1 MVADTLSRIPG
12 SEMLDVSLLCSCWYT
27 LGVEHVDDGC
37 ADVDADL
44 ACSGVLTVYENES
57 FL

>member
-1 MVADTLSRIPG
+1 MVADALSRVLG
-12 SEMLDVSLLCSCWYT
+12 SEVLDAGSLCSVFCT
-27 LGVEHVDDGC
+27 LGVMHVDDGC

-44 ACSGVLTVYENES
+44 ACSGVLTVYENTS

>member
-12 SEMLDVSLLCSCWYT
+12 SEKLDQVELCSYCCT
-27 LGVEHVDDGC
+27 LGVLHVDDGC
-37 ADVDADL
+37 ADVDVDL
-44 ACSGVLTVYENES
+44 ECSGVLTVYENTS

>member
-1 MVADTLSRIPG
+1 MADALSRIPG
-12 SEMLDVSLLCSCWYT
+12 SEMLDVGSLCSVFCT
-27 LGVEHVDDGC
+27 LGVPHVDDGC

-44 ACSGVLTVYENES
+44 ACSGVLTVYENTS

>member
-1 MVADTLSRIPG
+1 MADALSRVPG
-12 SEMLDVSLLCSCWYT
+12 SEVLDVGSLCSLFCT
-27 LGVEHVDDGC
+27 LGISHVDDGC

-44 ACSGVLTVYENES
+44 ACSGVLTVFENAS